1 MYDSGERDGQI
12 KYSSS
17 LHCQRDEVTLFV
29 FPLHPLV
36 RMMKQSPINLIHSL
50 VVGKNTKTKTNLDAM
65 TKGWNGDFS
74 LTSFHWQSN
83 INEKQNKL
91 QP

>member
-1 MYDSGERDGQI
+1 
-12 KYSSS
+12 
-17 LHCQRDEVTLFV
+17 
-29 FPLHPLV
+29 
-36 RMMKQSPINLIHSL
+36 MMKQRHKTFNSFYGYR
-50 VVGKNTKTKTNLDAM
+50 GKNKKTKINLDAM

-74 LTSFHWQSN
+74 LTSFHRLSN